1 MRFAIDTCF
10 AALHHALD
18 ALHHEL
24 PVQVSHP
31 MSHVQ
36 ALAAL
41 YGLTR
46 VERAAPFLLA
56 SGVLTGADMAE
67 LRTQINEL
75 CAALAANSA
84 RAALQLCD
92 GFGIPEHLLWAP
104 IASDWRKI
112 GAE

>member
-1 MRFAIDTCF
+1 VHSAV
-10 AALHHALD
+10 LHYV

-24 PVQVSHP
+24 PLRVPHSAP
-31 MSHVQ
+31 DVQ

-84 RAALQLCD
+84 HAALQLCD

>member
-1 MRFAIDTCF
+1 MR
-10 AALHHALD
+10 L
-18 ALHHEL
+18 EK
-24 PVQVSHP
+24 VQLKCKCVKLL
-31 MSHVQ
+31 Q
-36 ALAAL
+36 ALATL

-56 SGVLTGADMAE
+56 AGALTGADMAA
-67 LRTQINEL
+67 LRAQINQL
-75 CAALAANSA
+75 CGAFAADGA

-112 GAE
+112 GAI

>member
-1 MRFAIDTCF
+1 MPFQAPHSIYD
-10 AALHHALD
+10 
-18 ALHHEL
+18 
-24 PVQVSHP
+24 
-31 MSHVQ
+31 VQ

-56 SGVLTGADMAE
+56 SGVLTGAEMAE

-84 RAALQLCD
+84 RAALQLCG